1 MQLGY
6 GAACA
11 LPLAMDDG
19 PPLTLTLHASE
30 PDAFGATEVALLEQ
44 LVEHAMKTLRGLPRR
59 RNTPEE
65 DEP

>member
-1 MQLGY
+1 
-6 GAACA
+6 
-11 LPLAMDDG
+11 MDDG